1 MHFRV
6 QTDEMNYGLGMVIR
20 AISARP
26 VKPVYDGVLIESNGD
41 GLVLTCTD
49 GEISIK
55 ATVSALVEE
64 DDLIHIDVPARIL
77 EIVGVKGER
86 KTPEEIGRILAER
99 RKAWKPRPMKY
110 RRGAIRLFAEHAVS
124 PMRGAWLDFEDS
136 GNPSDSR

>member
-6 QTDEMNYGLGMVIR
+6 QTDEMNYGLGMVTR

-64 DDLIHIDVPARIL
+64 DVDNPETERFFSLSTL
-77 EIVGVKGER
+77 ERVGVAAASMAR
-86 KTPEEIGRILAER
+86 PET
-99 RKAWKPRPMKY
+99 
-110 RRGAIRLFAEHAVS
+110 
-124 PMRGAWLDFEDS
+124 
-136 GNPSDSR
+136 N